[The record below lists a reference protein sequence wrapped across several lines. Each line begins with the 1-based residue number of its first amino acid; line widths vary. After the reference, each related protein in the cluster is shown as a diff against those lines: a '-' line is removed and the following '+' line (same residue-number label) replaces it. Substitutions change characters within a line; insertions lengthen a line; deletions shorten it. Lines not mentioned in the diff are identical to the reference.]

1 MSLSLDQLFYDPALD
16 AIAGKIERGQR
27 LDAADGLT
35 LLGSPDVI
43 GVGRLADAA
52 AQKRHG
58 KRVLF
63 VVNRQINP
71 TNICVYDCKFCD
83 YATSLGEGRAYEM
96 DKDEIQSKVS
106 DDLREVHMVGGLHNK
121 WPFERYVDAIRWVK
135 EKNPRVQVK
144 AYTAVEIWFFA
155 KIAKITVREVL
166 ERLRE
171 AGLDAMPGGGAEVF
185 SDRVK
190 AQLFPGK
197 IGATE
202 WLDVHRTAHQMG
214 IRSNATLLYGH
225 IETHAER
232 VEHMMKLRA
241 LQDETGGFYSFIPL
255 AFQPG
260 TTGLVKRGASS
271 LEDLKT
277 IATSRLI
284 LDNFDHIKAYW
295 IMLGE
300 DTASIALN
308 WGATDM
314 DGTVG
319 EERIAHAALASSPLA
334 LARDKMVS
342 LIREAG
348 RVAAERDA
356 LYNILHVYDDAAAP
370 AEVAS

>member
-1 MSLSLDQLFYDPALD
+1 MSLSLDQLFHDPALD
-16 AIAGKIERGQR
+16 AIAAKLERGQR
-27 LDAADGLT
+27 LDKADGLA
-35 LLGSPDVI
+35 LLASPDVI
-43 GVGRLADAA
+43 GVGRLADAV

-83 YATSLGEGRAYEM
+83 YATSLHDGRAYEM

-106 DDLREVHMVGGLHNK
+106 DDLREVHIVGGLHNK
-121 WPFERYVDAIRWVK
+121 WPFERYVDTIRWVK
-135 EKNPRVQVK
+135 EKNPRVQIK

-155 KIAKITVREVL
+155 KIAKISVREVL
-166 ERLRE
+166 EQLQE
-171 AGLDAMPGGGAEVF
+171 AGLQAMPGGGAEVF

-190 AQLFPGK
+190 AELFPGK

-232 VEHMMKLRA
+232 VEHMLKLRA
-241 LQDETGGFYSFIPL
+241 LQDETGGFFSFIPL

-277 IATSRLI
+277 IATSRLM
-284 LDNFDHIKAYW
+284 LDNFDHVKAYW

-334 LARDKMVS
+334 LARDKMVA

-348 RVAAERDA
+348 RVPAERDA